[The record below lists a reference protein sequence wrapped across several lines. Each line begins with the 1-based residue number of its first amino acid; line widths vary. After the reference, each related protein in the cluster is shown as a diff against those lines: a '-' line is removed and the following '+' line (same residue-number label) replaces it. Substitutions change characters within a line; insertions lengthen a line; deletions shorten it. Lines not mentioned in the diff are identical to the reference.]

1 MELNFRVLI
10 LTIINIGLLV
20 GAVLILCKVVKAFR
34 VNINKNK
41 EIDKKLDDIL
51 EKLDKAHENK

>member
-10 LTIINIGLLV
+10 LTIINIGLIV

>member
-1 MELNFRVLI
+1 MEPNFRVLI
-10 LTIINIGLLV
+10 VTIVNIGLLV